1 MPTEAAQA
9 EIERLSREIDEHN
22 YRYNVLNQP
31 IISDVEFDRLF
42 RRLQELEAAH
52 PELALPDSPT
62 QRVGAPI
69 QTGFKSVTH
78 RVPMLSLAN
87 SFDDAE
93 LSAWDTRLHKL
104 LGREGDLAFTLEPKI
119 DGLAVSLIY
128 ERGRLVR
135 AATRGDG
142 VTGEDVTANIRTI
155 RDIPWDLPPYAS
167 DHPIEVRGE
176 VYMAKADFEEMNA
189 ERAGAG
195 ESLFANPRNAAS
207 GALRQ
212 LDPRITAKRPLRF
225 FAYATLG
232 LEGITTQYGALEQTG
247 RLGFPVYDRIRLVNG
262 LEAVI
267 KAYREFGA
275 ERDALAF
282 EIDGVVIKLNS
293 LADQDRLGSVGR
305 EPRWAI
311 AYKFPAIQ
319 ATTRLLDIE
328 LQVGRTGTLTPVA
341 HLEPVEIGGV
351 TVGRATLHNEDEIAR
366 KDLLVGDWVVV
377 QRAGDVIPQIV
388 KSIPERRDGSEQ
400 AFAMPE
406 RCPVCGSATVR
417 LEGQVARYCTG
428 GLKCP
433 AQLVE
438 TIKHFASRRAM
449 DVEGLGVKVA
459 ETLVEHGLV
468 KDVADV
474 YYLTRDQLLGLARFA
489 EKSADNLLAALEAS
503 KQQPL
508 DRLVFALGIHEI
520 GEQTARLL
528 ARRYR
533 SIERLSQASVQ
544 ELQAIA
550 TIGPSLS
557 ESLVDFF
564 AEAHNQE
571 VLAKLRAAGV
581 SMELPGEPDV
591 PVMGPL
597 AGKTFVFTGKL
608 TRMSRPDAEA
618 LVTRLGG
625 SASSSVTKK
634 TDYLVA
640 GADAGSKLEKAEK
653 LGLPVLSE
661 DEFHDMAE
669 ALSAVEA

>member
-1 MPTEAAQA
+1 MSTEAVQA

-22 YRYNVLNQP
+22 YRYTVLNQP
-31 IISDVEFDRLF
+31 IISDLEFDRLF

-52 PELALPDSPT
+52 PELASPDSPT

-69 QTGFKSVTH
+69 QTGFSSVTH

-87 SFDDAE
+87 AFNDEE
-93 LSAWDTRLHKL
+93 LAAWDTRLHKL
-104 LGREGDLAFTLEPKI
+104 LEREGDLAFTLEPKI

-142 VTGEDVTANIRTI
+142 VSGEDVTANIRTI

-189 ERAGAG
+189 ERAASG

-247 RLGFPVYDRIRLVNG
+247 RLGFPLYERIRLVNG

-267 KAYREFGA
+267 KAYRDFGA
-275 ERDALAF
+275 ERDALPF

-293 LADQDRLGSVGR
+293 LADQERLGSVGR

-328 LQVGRTGTLTPVA
+328 IQVGRTGTLTPVA
-341 HLEPVEIGGV
+341 HLAPVEIGGV
-351 TVGRATLHNEDEIAR
+351 TVSRATLHNEDEIAR
-366 KDLLVGDWVVV
+366 KDLTIGDWVVV

-388 KSIPERRDGSEQ
+388 KSIPERRDGNERP
-400 AFAMPE
+400 FAMPQH
-406 RCPVCGSATVR
+406 CPVCGSAAVR
-417 LEGQVARYCTG
+417 VEGEVARYCTG
-428 GLKCP
+428 GLQCP

-438 TIKHFASRRAM
+438 AIKHFASRRAM
-449 DVEGLGVKVA
+449 DVEGLGIKVA

-474 YYLTRDQLLGLARFA
+474 YFLTREQLLSLERFA

-503 KQQPL
+503 KTQPL
-508 DRLVFALGIHEI
+508 DRLIFALGIHEI

-528 ARRYR
+528 AKRYR
-533 SIERLSQASVQ
+533 SIERLSQANRE
-544 ELQAIA
+544 ELQAIP

-564 AEAHNQE
+564 AEAHNQQ
-571 VLAKLRAAGV
+571 VLAKLRDAGV
-581 SMELPGEPDV
+581 VMELPGAADAPAV
-591 PVMGPL
+591 GPL
-597 AGKTFVFTGKL
+597 VGKTFVFTGKL
-608 TRMSRPDAEA
+608 DRMSRPDAEA
-618 LVTRLGG
+618 LVERLGG
-625 SASSSVTKK
+625 AAGSSVTKK

-653 LGLPVLSE
+653 LGVPVLTE

-669 ALSAVEA
+669 ALAAVEA

>member
-1 MPTEAAQA
+1 MSTEAVQA

-31 IISDVEFDRLF
+31 IISDAEFDRLF

-52 PELALPDSPT
+52 PAFALPDSPT

-69 QTGFKSVTH
+69 QTGFASVTH

-87 SFDDAE
+87 AFDDAE
-93 LSAWDTRLHKL
+93 LTAWDTRLHKL
-104 LGREGDLAFTLEPKI
+104 LDREGDLAFTLEPKI

-135 AATRGDG
+135 ASTRGDG

-189 ERAGAG
+189 ERAAQG

-247 RLGFPVYDRIRLVNG
+247 RLGFPVYDGIRLVNG

-267 KAYREFGA
+267 KAYRDFGA
-275 ERDALAF
+275 ARDALPF

-293 LADQDRLGSVGR
+293 LADQERLGAVGR

-328 LQVGRTGTLTPVA
+328 IQVGRTGTLTPVA
-341 HLEPVEIGGV
+341 HLAPVEIGGV
-351 TVGRATLHNEDEIAR
+351 TVSRATLHNEDEIRR
-366 KDLLVGDWVVV
+366 KDLLIGDWVVV

-388 KSIPERRDGSEQ
+388 KSIPERRDGAERV
-400 AFAMPE
+400 FEMPGH
-406 RCPVCGSATVR
+406 CPVCGSLTVR
-417 LEGQVARYCTG
+417 LEGEVARYCTG

-438 TIKHFASRRAM
+438 SIKHFASRRAM
-449 DVEGLGVKVA
+449 DIEGLGIKVA
-459 ETLVEHGLV
+459 EILVEHGLV

-474 YYLTRDQLLGLARFA
+474 YYLRRDQLLSLERFA

-508 DRLVFALGIHEI
+508 ERLIFALGIHEI

-533 SIERLSQASVQ
+533 SIERLSQATAQ
-544 ELQAIA
+544 ELQAIP

-571 VLAKLRAAGV
+571 VLGKLRAAGV
-581 SMELPGEPDV
+581 AMELEGEADV
-591 PVMGPL
+591 PVVGPL

-608 TRMSRPDAEA
+608 DRMSRPDAEA
-618 LVTRLGG
+618 LVLRLGG
-625 SASSSVTKK
+625 AAGSSVTKK

-640 GADAGSKLEKAEK
+640 GADAGSKLEKANK
-653 LGLPVLSE
+653 LGVPVLSE
-661 DEFHDMAE
+661 DEFHDMVE
-669 ALSAVEA
+669 ALSVEA